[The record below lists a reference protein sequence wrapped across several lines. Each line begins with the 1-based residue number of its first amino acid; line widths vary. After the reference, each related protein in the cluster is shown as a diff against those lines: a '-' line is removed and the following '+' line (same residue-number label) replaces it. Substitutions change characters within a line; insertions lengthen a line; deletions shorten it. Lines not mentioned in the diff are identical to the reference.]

1 MLARVKGRISL
12 WPVEK
17 VLQRGL
23 VARRHS
29 NCVSGRPGREMQ
41 RCSTKPEVKVLGL
54 GDRSA
59 AQLSE
64 LDKSK
69 YSITYDLAS
78 NISIAAEKLRA
89 AAYQV
94 VLVDLSERNLDE
106 IGVIEELRSIRP
118 DVDVIVL
125 VEDSTPQHVIDAIR
139 AHAFSYFSEPIDH
152 AALRDMILTAAAV
165 DEPPDAIELMS
176 GSVNYLSLQI
186 RCSLFTVDR
195 LVQFMKEIPID
206 LSEEE
211 RNEVA
216 MAFREMLLNGIEHGG
231 KLNPDE
237 WVRVSRIRTNRTL
250 VYHILDPGKGFSRDQ
265 LDHAA
270 VGHPDDPTA
279 HVASREEAGIRPGG
293 FGMLITSKLVDE
305 VIYNQQ
311 GNEVVLIKYLAQ
323 QSVSSS

>member
-1 MLARVKGRISL
+1 
-12 WPVEK
+12 
-17 VLQRGL
+17 
-23 VARRHS
+23 
-29 NCVSGRPGREMQ
+29 MQ
-41 RCSTKPEVKVLGL
+41 GCSTKHEVKVLGI
-54 GDRSA
+54 GNRSA

-64 LDKSK
+64 LDQSK
-69 YSITYDLAS
+69 YSFTYDLAPS
-78 NISIAAEKLRA
+78 ISVAGEKLRA
-89 AAYQV
+89 AAYDV
-94 VLVDLSERNLDE
+94 ILVDLSESYVDELDA
-106 IGVIEELRSIRP
+106 ITDLRSIRP
-118 DVDVIVL
+118 NVDVIVL
-125 VEDSTPQHVIDAIR
+125 VEESTPQHVIDAIR
-139 AHAFSYFSEPIDH
+139 AHVFSYFSEPIDH
-152 AALRDMILTAAAV
+152 AALRDMILSAASV
-165 DEPPDAIELMS
+165 DEPHDAIELMS

-250 VYHILDPGKGFSRDQ
+250 VYHILDPGQGFSRDN

-311 GNEVVLIKYLAQ
+311 GNEVVLIKYLAH
-323 QSVSSS
+323 QSVSSQ